1 MPRSRNSDNSGAART
16 QRLKGISA
24 VKSPI
29 PQNSNGTSS
38 AAMDTIVGKSLCCAN
53 TFIITGGSPMV
64 LSIRIPI
71 NESTT
76 IELPINFG
84 QNGDSVTINWG
95 DGTIQTYTSKPVSHT
110 YFSGLAGR
118 SLRAYV
124 GVDQGPTTSGY
135 SAITSAKDVAEA
147 AAYLTTEAETYL
159 ANLIIQNPGVNYGP
173 STALLQ
179 AARGSADQ
187 AGELAIAAEK
197 ATTPSNAMTLSAG
210 AHTSTADTVSKIGS
224 MFTGLGKTDIG
235 GGYND
240 DRKAYND
247 LATLY
252 RSASIDADV
261 QSSGAVSAGLTAGAA
276 VSNSIAVVPITISTI
291 SSSITYAANTDGSIT
306 SGADNIIEA
315 TSFGNGG
322 MKIGNGAFK
331 NTSITRPPAFVP
343 VGIITT
349 GESLFDSTPYLTQ
362 PPLSGWANAVK
373 DLANVKGMFN
383 NSDAF
388 NVGLGAW
395 ELAQPLVNVTAMLGG
410 TKVVATGNQKLLI
423 LSTAIGRNNLT
434 SKLFSVVVTTDTPG
448 ASAYIVY
455 NGNSTFEYV
464 FSGDYTI
471 KAIVSPSYTFTG
483 WIITSGYGGI
493 SDVTRSETTLTV
505 NDNSVT
511 VQATF
516 SYSVT
521 MINSVI
527 TVDGNQGGT
536 VLVKGGIYAIEVVIP
551 NLSGYTFDHWS
562 INGGG
567 SIDNINNPLANLTV
581 NGNVTVTAN
590 YKTYR
595 VTMINSRIYAN
606 DQYNDNTTV
615 TVTGSGPFYIT
626 ALTPTEGGMFT
637 TWSISG
643 TGTIAGTNAVTSLT
657 NVTSD
662 VTVTANFTLSPVPIN
677 PTPVILIPNL

>member
-16 QRLKGISA
+16 QRLKAISA

-84 QNGDSVTINWG
+84 QIGDSVTINWG

-159 ANLIIQNPGVNYGP
+159 AKLIIQNPGVNYGP

-210 AHTSTADTVSKIGS
+210 AHTSTADTVSNIGS
-224 MFTGLGKTDIG
+224 MFTGLGKIDMG

-240 DRKAYND
+240 DRQAYND

-252 RSASIDADV
+252 RSASIDANV

-291 SSSITYAANTDGSIT
+291 SSSITYTANTDGSIT
-306 SGADNIIEA
+306 SGADNIIEV

-322 MKIGNGAFK
+322 MKIGPGAFK

-349 GESLFDSTPYLTQ
+349 GENLFDSTPDLTQ

-373 DLANVKGMFN
+373 DLVNVMGMFN
-383 NSDAF
+383 NSEAF
-388 NVGLGAW
+388 KVSLGAW
-395 ELAQPLVNVTAMLGG
+395 ELAQLSVNVTGMLGG
-410 TKVVATGNQKLLI
+410 TVSAATNNIKLSIPL
-423 LSTAIGRNNLT
+423 TAIGRNQLT
-434 SKLFSVVVTTDTPG
+434 SQLFSVVVTTDDTPG
-448 ASAYIVY
+448 ASAYI

-464 FSGDYTI
+464 FSGDYPI
-471 KAIVSPSYTFTG
+471 KAIVPPSYTFAG
-483 WIITSGYGGI
+483 WIITSGYGEI
-493 SDVTRSETTLTV
+493 LDNMESETTLTV
-505 NDNSVT
+505 TGNPVT
-511 VQATF
+511 VQAQF
-516 SYSVT
+516 STIPIPIQNYSIT
-521 MINSVI
+521 MINS
-527 TVDGNQGGT
+527 
-536 VLVKGGIYAIEVVIP
+536 
-551 NLSGYTFDHWS
+551 S
-562 INGGG
+562 
-567 SIDNINNPLANLTV
+567 
-581 NGNVTVTAN
+581 
-590 YKTYR
+590 
-595 VTMINSRIYAN
+595 IYAN
-606 DQYNDNTTV
+606 NQVNINTTV
-615 TVTGSGPFYIT
+615 TVTGSGPFPIN
-626 ALTPTEGGMFT
+626 ALTPIEGGTFT

-643 TGTIAGTNAVTSLT
+643 SGSIVDINAETTTLE
-657 NVTSD
+657 NVTTA
-662 VTVTANFTLSPVPIN
+662 VTVTANFILSPIPIN
-677 PTPVILIPNL
+677 PVNPVTRKPMITDPILDTIV